1 MEPHMVA
8 RPREL
13 KPDRSA
19 RDLFGS
25 EMRRL
30 RTAAG
35 MSLERLADVLKYSKS
50 SLARFETA
58 EAMIPPDL
66 PAKLDAAFGT
76 DQLFEKLYGLAR
88 KEIHPDEFRRRMEL
102 EAQACLISE
111 FSGQLVPGL
120 VQTEGYA
127 KALFR
132 TFNPK
137 VTREETENLLTAR
150 MSRQTLLSSTNP
162 PDLSIII
169 DECVLHRLLGGR
181 EAMREQ
187 LARLLSLTETPTSSL
202 QIVPFV
208 LGGYSLM
215 GGNLA
220 TFTMEDGGQ
229 FVWEEGIST
238 GRLIGD
244 RETVMARVRAYDLL
258 RGYALSPT
266 DSAKVI
272 HSAMKEL

>member
-1 MEPHMVA
+1 MVA
-8 RPREL
+8 RSREL
-13 KPDRSA
+13 TPDRSA

-35 MSLERLADVLKYSKS
+35 MSLERLADVLKYGKS

-102 EAQACLISE
+102 ESQARLIQE

-120 VQTEGYA
+120 VQTEAYA
-127 KALFR
+127 RALFR

-137 VTREETENLLTAR
+137 VTPEQAEDLLTAR
-150 MSRQTLLSSTNP
+150 MSRQAVLSGENP
-162 PDLSIII
+162 PDLNVII
-169 DECVLHRLLGGR
+169 DEGVLHRLLGGPGVV
-181 EAMREQ
+181 REQ
-187 LARLLSLTETPTSSL
+187 LAHLASLTETPNSLL
-202 QIVPFV
+202 QIFPFE

-215 GGNLA
+215 GGSMA
-220 TFTMEDGGQ
+220 TFTLDNGSQ
-229 FVWEEGIST
+229 FVWEESIST
-238 GRLIGD
+238 GRLLD
-244 RETVMARVRAYDLL
+244 DQDTVTARLRAYDRL
-258 RGYALSPT
+258 RAYALSPT
-266 DSAKVI
+266 DSA
-272 HSAMKEL
+272 AMIRSVMEALPE